1 MPQWGWGATILCFGR
16 HQNAWQ
22 MRRNHRRRPRYLSP
36 KNAKILRFCPMRI
49 PRILSIGHIRVNI
62 QKKNVWN
69 EKIGLNF
76 ECCEAFVL
84 QGTASSKP
92 KWKLRWFCP
101 MRQWRTIK
109 KGNKD
114 SFRSP
119 NSLSSALSS
128 GARCSA
134 GGWLPVPTEVRPAKT
149 TEASHATQLVRLLDS
164 VALRVASRASRMKC
178 SGRCSNLK
186 HRPDAWIAENPN
198 RNKKRTH
205 RFWMPVVQ
213 IFETPRLT
221 HKSKFKRK
229 NNKK

>member
-16 HQNAWQ
+16 HQEAWH

-36 KNAKILRFCPMRI
+36 KNAKILRFCPLRI

-84 QGTASSKP
+84 EGTASSTP

-109 KGNKD
+109 KATKTVFDHPTRYLQRYLQGQGVLLEVY
-114 SFRSP
+114 FH
-119 NSLSSALSS
+119 
-128 GARCSA
+128 
-134 GGWLPVPTEVRPAKT
+134 VPIEVRPAKT

-178 SGRCSNLK
+178 SGRWSNLK
-186 HRPDAWIAENPN
+186 HRPDVWIAETQSKQKKDTQILDACCPN
-198 RNKKRTH
+198 LWNTKINTQVEFQK
-205 RFWMPVVQ
+205 
-213 IFETPRLT
+213 
-221 HKSKFKRK
+221 K